1 MEDKYVSATSTGEV
15 SATDRVEGAID
26 GLVDS
31 YGDPYTVFLP
41 REDAEQFEEDISGNF
56 GGVGM
61 EVGLRDGLVT
71 VIAPLPD
78 TPAEQAGILAGDV
91 VVRID
96 ETDTSGMNIDEAV
109 KLIRGEPGTEVQL
122 RMYREGEVDFLD
134 ITVVRDVINIPTLKT
149 KTEDEVFI
157 ISLYNFNAL
166 AESKMRDALRQ
177 YQASGK
183 DKLVLDLRG
192 NPGGFLQSA
201 VAIASNF
208 LPSGKIVVREHFGD
222 DADEIIYRSQG
233 RVSDTYTPDNFVVLI
248 DGGSASA
255 SEILAGA
262 LKEHGVAT
270 TIGQTTFGKGSV
282 QELVDLPSGA
292 SLKVTV
298 ARWLTPEGVSFSDGG
313 LEPNVLITRTPQQVV
328 AGEDT
333 QLEAAKAWLSG
344 ERDIGEKDPLA
355 LLGTTE

>member
-1 MEDKYVSATSTGEV
+1 MAHTEVTDKTRNRSNTLLGVGLAIILACAAFFSGLELGSGVSEDRSLEAGLFSFFWKQEVPAEEADLGEFWRVWHLLEDKYVSATSTGEV

-149 KTEDEVFI
+149 K
-157 ISLYNFNAL
+157 
-166 AESKMRDALRQ
+166 
-177 YQASGK
+177 
-183 DKLVLDLRG
+183 
-192 NPGGFLQSA
+192 
-201 VAIASNF
+201 
-208 LPSGKIVVREHFGD
+208 
-222 DADEIIYRSQG
+222 
-233 RVSDTYTPDNFVVLI
+233 
-248 DGGSASA
+248 
-255 SEILAGA
+255 
-262 LKEHGVAT
+262 
-270 TIGQTTFGKGSV
+270 
-282 QELVDLPSGA
+282 
-292 SLKVTV
+292 
-298 ARWLTPEGVSFSDGG
+298 
-313 LEPNVLITRTPQQVV
+313 
-328 AGEDT
+328 
-333 QLEAAKAWLSG
+333 
-344 ERDIGEKDPLA
+344 
-355 LLGTTE
+355 